1 MSDDAALLWTRLSRW
16 QEYRGELRAN
26 LVRLAGIAVFYA
38 VELAS
43 YRGVHLGPLQLE
55 ATRDARTH
63 DALTALAVAWTTL
76 ALAIHLALW
85 RRYFPRALPYVS
97 TGLDLALLTMLLV
110 LVDGPRSP
118 AVTVYFLILALATL
132 RFRLPLVWCA
142 TAGALLSY
150 GVVLWYVR
158 YWAPA
163 PERII
168 PRYAQVLFAVSLVL
182 CGVIQGQL
190 IRQVRGL
197 AHDFAARRVEQAAE
211 LVASTEGATP

>member
-1 MSDDAALLWTRLSRW
+1 MSDDATLLWTRLSRW

-43 YRGVHLGPLQLE
+43 HRGVHLGPLQLE
-55 ATRDARTH
+55 VTRDARTH

-76 ALAIHLALW
+76 ALAVHLAIW
-85 RRYFPRALPYVS
+85 RRYFPKALPYVS
-97 TGLDLALLTMLLV
+97 TGLDLALLTMLLI
-110 LVDGPRSP
+110 LVDGPRSQ
-118 AVTVYFLILALATL
+118 AVALYFLILALATL
-132 RFRLPLVWCA
+132 RFRLPLVWCT
-142 TAGALLSY
+142 TAALLSY

-182 CGVIQGQL
+182 CGIIQGQL
-190 IRQVRGL
+190 IRQVRDL

-211 LVASTEGATP
+211 PVATAGGATP